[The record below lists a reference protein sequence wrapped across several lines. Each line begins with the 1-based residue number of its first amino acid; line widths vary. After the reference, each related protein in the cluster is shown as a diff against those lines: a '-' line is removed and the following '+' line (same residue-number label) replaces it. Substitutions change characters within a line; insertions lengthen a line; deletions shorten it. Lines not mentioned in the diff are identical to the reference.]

1 MEERRLALNGY
12 DRLPDSAAE
21 PRGLLKESIAARL
34 REEIL
39 GGRITPGEKIV
50 EGRWAR
56 QYGVAQVSI
65 REALNILTAEG
76 FVTKGHGRSARV
88 LKLGDADIIHIYQV
102 RGALEGLAARI
113 IVQRNLPLDDLEA
126 ALHGIEEA
134 VKQDDLRKVV
144 ESVQH
149 FHIHLLEKSGN
160 PVLAEHGRRL
170 VVPLYAFTLMRA
182 LAKNLDPSPWAK
194 QLPMHRLIIDV
205 IRLGDPQVAEQTLIH
220 VTNSF
225 LDAALTVWA
234 H

>member
-1 MEERRLALNGY
+1 VN
-12 DRLPDSAAE
+12 DNLPENASE

-39 GGRITPGEKIV
+39 VGRIAPGEKIV

-88 LKLGDADIIHIYQV
+88 LKLGDPDIIHIYQL

-113 IVQRNLPLDDLEA
+113 VVQRNLPLDDLEA
-126 ALHGIEEA
+126 ALAAIEDA
-134 VKQDDLRKVV
+134 VQKNDLRKVV

-149 FHIHLLEKSGN
+149 FHIHLLEKAGN
-160 PVLAEHGRRL
+160 PVLEEHGRRL

-182 LAKNLDPSPWAK
+182 LAKNLDTSPWAK
-194 QLPMHRLIIDV
+194 QLPLHRLIVDV
-205 IRLGDPQVAEQTLIH
+205 IRLGNPYMAEQTLIH

>member
-1 MEERRLALNGY
+1 MKVGILTGGGDCPGLNAVIRAVVRKGCFHYEDEFVGFLEGWRGLVEDKTMPLDLASVGGIL
-12 DRLPDSAAE
+12 
-21 PRGLLKESIAARL
+21 PRGGTILRTSRTNPAKKTDGLDKCIATLK
-34 REEIL
+34 
-39 GGRITPGEKIV
+39 
-50 EGRWAR
+50 
-56 QYGVAQVSI
+56 QHQV
-65 REALNILTAEG
+65 EALIA
-76 FVTKGHGRSARV
+76 K
-88 LKLGDADIIHIYQV
+88 
-102 RGALEGLAARI
+102 GLAARI

>member
-1 MEERRLALNGY
+1 MYDNLADNV
-12 DRLPDSAAE
+12 AE

-39 GGRITPGEKIV
+39 VGRIAPGEKIV

-113 IVQRNLPLDDLEA
+113 VVQRGLPLEDLET
-126 ALHGIEEA
+126 ALKGIQEA
-134 VKQDDLRKVV
+134 VQKNDLRKVV

-149 FHIHLLEKSGN
+149 FHIHLLEKPGN
-160 PVLAEHGRRL
+160 PFLEEHGRRL

-182 LAKNLDPSPWAK
+182 LAKNLDTSPWAK
-194 QLPMHRLIIDV
+194 QLPLHRLIVDV
-205 IRLGDPQVAEQTLIH
+205 IRLGDPHVAEQTLIH

-225 LDAALTVWA
+225 LEVSLTVWA

>member
-1 MEERRLALNGY
+1 MYANSQE
-12 DRLPDSAAE
+12 DSAE
-21 PRGLLKESIAARL
+21 PRGLLKENIAVRL

-39 GGRITPGEKIV
+39 AGRIAPGEKII

-56 QYGVAQVSI
+56 QFGVAQVSI

-88 LKLGDADIIHIYQV
+88 LKLGDPDIINIYQV

-113 IVQRNLPLDDLEA
+113 VAQRRMPLDDLEA
-126 ALHGIEEA
+126 ALKGIELA
-134 VKQDDLRKVV
+134 VEKDDLRKVL

-149 FHIHLLEKSGN
+149 FHIRLLEKPGN
-160 PVLAEHGRRL
+160 SFLQELGRRL
-170 VVPLYAFTLMRA
+170 VIPLYAFTLMRA
-182 LAKNLDPSPWAK
+182 LAKNIDTSAWAQ
-194 QLPMHRLIIDV
+194 QLPKHRLIIDV
-205 IRLGDPQVAEQTLIH
+205 LRLGDPPLAEQTLIH

-225 LDAALTVWA
+225 LEAALTVWA

>member
-12 DRLPDSAAE
+12 DSLPDSAAE

-149 FHIHLLEKSGN
+149 FHIHLLDKSGN

>member
-1 MEERRLALNGY
+1 MYDNLADNV
-12 DRLPDSAAE
+12 AE

-39 GGRITPGEKIV
+39 VGRIAPGEKIV

-65 REALNILTAEG
+65 REALNILTAAG

-113 IVQRNLPLDDLEA
+113 VVQRSLPLEDLEA
-126 ALHGIEEA
+126 ALKGIQEA
-134 VKQDDLRKVV
+134 VQKNDLRKVV

-149 FHIHLLEKSGN
+149 FHIHLLEKPGN
-160 PVLAEHGRRL
+160 PVLEEHGRRL

-182 LAKNLDPSPWAK
+182 LAKNLDTSPWAK
-194 QLPMHRLIIDV
+194 QLPLHRLIVDV
-205 IRLGDPQVAEQTLIH
+205 IRLGDPHVAEQTLIH

-225 LDAALTVWA
+225 LEAALTVWA